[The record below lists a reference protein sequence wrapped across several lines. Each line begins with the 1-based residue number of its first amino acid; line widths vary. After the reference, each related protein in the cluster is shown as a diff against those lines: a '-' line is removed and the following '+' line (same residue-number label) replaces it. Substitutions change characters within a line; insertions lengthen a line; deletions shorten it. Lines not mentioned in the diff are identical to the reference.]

1 MRHDPPATGVVLSP
15 HPDDAVLSAWSAL
28 RGPGDVLVVNVC
40 AALPPPGTRGDF
52 DAVFGVSD
60 SAALMHN
67 RLAEDAKA
75 LAIAGRTWR
84 NLDFLDAQYRDENLS
99 RASLRDAIDRAEDRV
114 AWLCAPAGIG
124 THPDHVAVR
133 DVTLAIARET
143 QIPISLYADLPYAA
157 WAGWPHWVTGT
168 EPRPYLV
175 PDARWRADMES
186 MPAPEAT
193 LVARPYA
200 LGDEEAARKLAALR
214 TYRTQFAMLDAGP
227 LRRISN
233 PEVIGYELHWDV
245 RL

>member
-1 MRHDPPATGVVLSP
+1 MRHDPHGTGVVLSP

-28 RGPGDVLVVNVC
+28 RRSGHVLVVNVC
-40 AALPPPGTRGDF
+40 AGLPPPGTLGDF

-60 SAALMHN
+60 SAALVQH
-67 RLAEDAKA
+67 RLVEDERA
-75 LAIAGRTWR
+75 LALAGRASR
-84 NLDFLDAQYRDENLS
+84 NLDFLDAQYRDGS
-99 RASLRDAIDRAEDRV
+99 VSCADLRDAVERVEDRV

-124 THPDHVAVR
+124 AHPDHRAVR
-133 DVTLAIARET
+133 DVALAIARAA

-175 PDARWRADMES
+175 PDARWRGDLES
-186 MPAPEAT
+186 LPEPEIT
-193 LVARPYA
+193 LEPCPQA
-200 LGDEEAARKLAALR
+200 LGDEAARKLAALR

-227 LRRISN
+227 LHRISN
-233 PEVIGYELHWDV
+233 PEVIGYELYWHV